1 MKTRRIG
8 KTGLEVT
15 EISFG
20 AAALGGLYREC
31 PREQAMETLQAAW
44 DNDIRYF
51 DVAPWYGLGLAE
63 RRVGDFLRDKPEGD
77 YVLSTKVGRLL
88 RPVPTGT
95 VPDYNYVNP
104 LSFDADYDY
113 SYDGIMRSVE
123 FSYARLGLNRIDI
136 LYVHDIGGYTHG
148 AAKNAVHLKQFLDSG
163 VKALE
168 ELRASGAISAFG
180 LGVNEVPVC
189 LDVLRHADLDCILL
203 AGRYTLLDRSAED
216 ELLPLCRQK
225 GTSLVVGGVFN
236 SGILATGPVPGS
248 HFDYMPATDDVLAK
262 VGAMEAI
269 AKRHGVPLAA
279 AAMQFPLRDPI
290 IASVLIGTAK
300 PSSLTRNMEIVASP
314 LADSIFAEF
323 EPYTLIAPP
332 LGTEAVRV

>member
-1 MKTRRIG
+1 MQTRKIG
-8 KTGLEVT
+8 KTKLEVT

-20 AAALGGLYREC
+20 AAALGGLYRAC

-44 DNDIRYF
+44 DSGIRYF

-63 RRVGDFLRDKPEGD
+63 RRVGDFLRDQPDGS

-95 VPDYNYVNP
+95 VPDYSYVDP

-136 LYVHDIGGYTHG
+136 LYVHDLGGYTHG
-148 AAKNAVHLKQFLDSG
+148 AAKNAVHQKQFLDSG

-168 ELRASGAISAFG
+168 ELKSSGAISAFG

-189 LDVLRHADLDCILL
+189 LDVMRHADLDCILM
-203 AGRYTLLDRSAED
+203 AGRYTLLDRSAVA

-236 SGILATGPVPGS
+236 SGILATGPMPGS
-248 HFDYMPATDDVLAK
+248 HFDYMPADDEVLAK

-269 AKRHGVPLAA
+269 AKSHGVPLAA
-279 AAMQFPLRDPI
+279 PALQFPLRDPI
-290 IASVLIGTAK
+290 VASVLIGTAK
-300 PSSLTRNMEIVASP
+300 PSSLIRNMEIVEP
-314 LADSIFAEF
+314 RLADEIYAEF
-323 EPYTLIAPP
+323 EPYTLVAPP
-332 LGTEAVRV
+332 LGAEAVRV

>member
-1 MKTRRIG
+1 M
-8 KTGLEVT
+8 
-15 EISFG
+15 
-20 AAALGGLYREC
+20 
-31 PREQAMETLQAAW
+31 
-44 DNDIRYF
+44 
-51 DVAPWYGLGLAE
+51 
-63 RRVGDFLRDKPEGD
+63 
-77 YVLSTKVGRLL
+77 LSTKVGRLL

-95 VPDYNYVNP
+95 VPDYSYVDP

-136 LYVHDIGGYTHG
+136 LYVHDLGVYTHG
-148 AAKNAVHLKQFLDSG
+148 AAKNAVHQKQFLDSG

-168 ELRASGAISAFG
+168 ELKSSGAISAFG

-189 LDVLRHADLDCILL
+189 LDVMRHSDLDCILM
-203 AGRYTLLDRSAED
+203 AGRYTLLDRSAVA

-225 GTSLVVGGVFN
+225 STSLVVGGVFN

-248 HFDYMPATDDVLAK
+248 HFDYMPADDDVLAK

-279 AAMQFPLRDPI
+279 PALQFPLREPI
-290 IASVLIGTAK
+290 VASVLIGTAK
-300 PSSLTRNMEIVASP
+300 PSSLTRNMEIVEP
-314 LADSIFAEF
+314 RLADAIYAEF
-323 EPYTLIAPP
+323 EPYTLVAPP
-332 LGTEAVRV
+332 LGAEAVRV